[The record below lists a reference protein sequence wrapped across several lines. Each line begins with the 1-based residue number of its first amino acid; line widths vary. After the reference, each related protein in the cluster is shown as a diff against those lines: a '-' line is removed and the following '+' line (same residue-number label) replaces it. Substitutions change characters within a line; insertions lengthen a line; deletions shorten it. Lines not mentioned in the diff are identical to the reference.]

1 MDAISQSQPHA
12 GRFYGYM
19 IAFVCTVLIMATGV
33 FVYCDLLNDAPANFP
48 IGTDIRIDD
57 GLTVRDVTDTLRES
71 GVVRSSLYLYFV
83 IMTKYGNM
91 PVQAGTYRFSEPQ
104 TSREIA
110 HDIVYGEN
118 LSPLIRI
125 TLPEGFRARDILLY
139 LPPLFENDV
148 TDVFTSHEGYLF
160 PDTYFIS
167 RTMSSTDLL
176 ELLRTTHNKK
186 LSPYSDA
193 IAASGLTQDEVI
205 ILASIIEREAKDDE
219 SKRIVSGIL
228 QNRLSRNMP
237 LQVDASF
244 DYLLGKTSSELTEDD
259 LAIDSPYNTYS
270 HRGLPP
276 TPISNP
282 GLSSIDAVLNPAQT
296 PFLYYLTADDGTFY
310 YAKTF
315 EEHKR
320 NKQRY
325 LN

>member
-1 MDAISQSQPHA
+1 
-12 GRFYGYM
+12 
-19 IAFVCTVLIMATGV
+19 
-33 FVYCDLLNDAPANFP
+33 
-48 IGTDIRIDD
+48 
-57 GLTVRDVTDTLRES
+57 
-71 GVVRSSLYLYFV
+71 
-83 IMTKYGNM
+83 
-91 PVQAGTYRFSEPQ
+91 
-104 TSREIA
+104 
-110 HDIVYGEN
+110 
-118 LSPLIRI
+118 
-125 TLPEGFRARDILLY
+125 
-139 LPPLFENDV
+139 
-148 TDVFTSHEGYLF
+148 
-160 PDTYFIS
+160 
-167 RTMSSTDLL
+167 
-176 ELLRTTHNKK
+176 
-186 LSPYSDA
+186 
-193 IAASGLTQDEVI
+193 
-205 ILASIIEREAKDDE
+205 
-219 SKRIVSGIL
+219 
-228 QNRLSRNMP
+228 MP